1 MNAGPSVFVSST
13 GPNPIMVQVVV
24 FFSGF
29 CFSKQM
35 YVLTLCFICHV
46 QPLPFQPGA
55 SFGSVPVGTVQHG
68 SGLAGGSAATG
79 FLPRN
84 IDIRIRTGALTFL
97 VKGFYLMIS
106 GKA

>member
-55 SFGSVPVGTVQHG
+55 SFGSVPVGSVQHG

-84 IDIRIRTGALTFL
+84 IDIRIRTGALHFWLRDFT
-97 VKGFYLMIS
+97 
-106 GKA
+106 